1 MGEILSTQEL
11 IKLCCMIVALLISII
26 GHEIMHGLVAYHYG
40 DSSAKDAKRLS
51 PNPLRHIDLFG
62 SIILPAVLYLTQAPF
77 LFGWAKP
84 VPVDLNHI
92 IRTRGFSA
100 AIGVALAGVAYNLA
114 LALGCALVITSGII
128 GLESNAGVIAT
139 LLLLYLVQYN
149 ILLFVFNLLPIPPLD
164 GSRAVLFSALKFGWF
179 KLARFLESIEPFGI
193 FIIFVL
199 LFIPGLSRILFYP
212 VTMLLQFLLG

>member
-1 MGEILSTQEL
+1 MNDILSTQEL
-11 IKLCCMIVALLISII
+11 IKLCCIITALLISII

-62 SIILPAVLYLTQAPF
+62 SIIVPGILYLSQAPF

-84 VPVDLNHI
+84 VPVDMEHI

-114 LALGCALVITSGII
+114 LAIACALVLTSGAIDI
-128 GLESNAGVIAT
+128 ESTAGVITT

-164 GSRAVLFSALKFGWF
+164 GSRVVLFAALKFGWF
-179 KLARFLESIEPFGI
+179 KLAQLLESIAPYGI
-193 FIIFVL
+193 FIVFVL
-199 LFIPGLSRILFYP
+199 LFVPGLSRILFYP

>member
-1 MGEILSTQEL
+1 MDDILSTQEL
-11 IKLCCMIVALLISII
+11 IKLCCMIIALLISII

-62 SIILPAVLYLTQAPF
+62 SIILPGVLYLTQAPF

-84 VPVDLNHI
+84 VPVDIEHI

-100 AIGVALAGVAYNLA
+100 ATGVALAGVAYNLA
-114 LALGCALVITSGII
+114 LAFACSLVLTSGII
-128 GLESNAGVIAT
+128 ELDSNTGAIAT

-164 GSRAVLFSALKFGWF
+164 GSRALLFVALKFGWL
-179 KLARFLESIEPFGI
+179 KLARFLESIAPFGI